1 MRRAWPLL
9 FLFAATAG
17 LGCEITSDGSTGDP
31 PTEPTPGELGDGERL
46 RDVVQPAEWYDPSNQ
61 DSVDCAIP
69 QDRHVEITG
78 QVIVAMDRFDETSE
92 GAVGNIYV
100 EDLYADDETPA
111 PFSGITVFD
120 PAFTPPDLRLF
131 EGDVVDTVG
140 NFQEFPGPT
149 SGPFNFCA
157 SLPEIG
163 GTMTFRFDHGPA
175 IPRTI
180 VPMNGGPSRFD
191 EILGYPKARQWL
203 GMLVRIEGVTIAGAP
218 SKDPSGRYT
227 AMIDMGSVAAED
239 AIEISNELFD
249 LENEGPPLADG
260 TTFSAVTGVITFF
273 YGFKLAPRS
282 IDDFEM

>member
-1 MRRAWPLL
+1 MLS
-9 FLFAATAG
+9 FVAATAA

-31 PTEPTPGELGDGERL
+31 PTEPTPGELGDGARL
-46 RDVVQPAEWYDPSNQ
+46 RDIIKPAEWFDPGNQ
-61 DSVDCAIP
+61 ESVDCAIP
-69 QDRHVEITG
+69 LDQHVEVTG
-78 QVIVAMDRFDETSE
+78 QVIVAIDRFDETSE
-92 GAVGNIYV
+92 GAVGNIYIQ
-100 EDLYADDETPA
+100 DLYGDDEEPL
-111 PFSGITVFD
+111 PFSGVTVFD

-140 NFQEFPGPT
+140 NFMEFPGPT

-175 IPRTI
+175 QPIT
-180 VPMNGGPSRFD
+180 VVNENGGPTRFSNV
-191 EILGYPKARQWL
+191 LGYENARQWL
-203 GMLVRIEGVTIAGAP
+203 GMLVRIEGVAISGP
-218 SKDPSGRYT
+218 PDKDPSGRYT
-227 AMIDMGSVAAED
+227 ATINMGSVAFED
-239 AIEISNELFD
+239 SIAISNELFD
-249 LENEGPPLADG
+249 LENEGPELADG